1 MLEESLDR
9 LQQIAKE
16 AVIKEQAKM
25 MVSEMYMNEWT
36 SRDIMFLGNQ
46 LVKIASKD
54 IKEIDAEK

>member
-1 MLEESLDR
+1 MVEEPLNR

-36 SRDIMFLGNQ
+36 SRDIMFLGKE

-54 IKEIDAEK
+54 IRDSI

>member
-1 MLEESLDR
+1 MLEEPLNR

-36 SRDIMFLGNQ
+36 SRDIMFLGKE

-54 IKEIDAEK
+54 IRDSV

>member
-1 MLEESLDR
+1 MIDDALSR

-36 SRDIMFLGNQ
+36 SRDIMFLGKE

-54 IKEIDAEK
+54 IRDSI

>member
-1 MLEESLDR
+1 MIDDALSR

-25 MVSEMYMNEWT
+25 VVSEMYMNERT
-36 SRDIMFLGNQ
+36 SRDIMFLGKE

-54 IKEIDAEK
+54 IRDSI

>member
-1 MLEESLDR
+1 MLEESFDR
-9 LQQIAKE
+9 LQQVAKE

-46 LVKIASKD
+46 LVKNASKD

>member
-1 MLEESLDR
+1 MLEEPLNR

-25 MVSEMYMNEWT
+25 MASEMYMNEWT
-36 SRDIMFLGNQ
+36 SRDIMFLGKE

-54 IKEIDAEK
+54 IRDSI

>member
-1 MLEESLDR
+1 MLEDALNR

-25 MVSEMYMNEWT
+25 MASEMYMNEWT
-36 SRDIMFLGNQ
+36 SRDIIVLGKE

-54 IKEIDAEK
+54 IRDSI

>member
-1 MLEESLDR
+1 MLEEPLNR

-36 SRDIMFLGNQ
+36 SRDIMFLGKE
-46 LVKIASKD
+46 LVKIASKNIRD
-54 IKEIDAEK
+54 SV